1 MSNIVL
7 PVLAP
12 PPRVDSLWEQ
22 AIQRYQ
28 QDSNHVIPKTATRA
42 PLTAGTL
49 LDEIG
54 TMDTTFRQSRNH
66 GSKLDKLRG
75 TLSRCLPLID
85 SLGEVTAHATKAV
98 FPPSEAMFAAV
109 RHLIKTAHNVTNDY
123 DRLADFFEDVAFY
136 LEGVQVLDNQASA
149 IPGLSKAIVD
159 VVSSVLTLFGL
170 YTKYISKNRLVK
182 SLKSLVVGED
192 TELKEAYQHFQRM
205 VDRERDLLR
214 RATQAMVERLGHE
227 TTEVRDN
234 ARQTLAS
241 THRLENN
248 MAAFSRNT
256 KILQDNSAR
265 VQQAILAKHHVG
277 TGRWLLDSHRFNTWM
292 HDDADVSGIWC
303 TGDPGTGKSVLMSMA
318 INHVEEKTLASDTA
332 IAFVYCNYRDSDTHN
347 TLEILSSIVKQFVEQ
362 CPVLHSEVE
371 AFRDRQMSMR
381 SKSPAERD
389 YLALIRT
396 LSKRFAKAF
405 VFIDALDECPEINRD
420 KLLPCLKALQDS
432 VRLFVT
438 SRLSVD
444 LTGKL
449 SNIVRINVKA
459 HDSDVRAFISA
470 KLASGATRI
479 SRALAK
485 DDKMEDTIINSIVD
499 QSNGMFLLAHF
510 QLEHVCS
517 QRSLAGVRKALSS
530 HTPDVN
536 QFYDNSIERLKQLAP
551 VDSDFALKALCYVF
565 CAHRQLSMDE
575 LLHALAIVDGDEDF
589 DDEAIDDEQVF
600 QSLLHGLV
608 RIEGGTRLVSLV
620 HLTLHEYLRT
630 HSNAFPAQYEKQL
643 SSACLTYLSFNTFTS
658 GPCDDAELMSQR
670 LETYCFHDYA
680 SRYWAAHTV
689 AHAHE
694 LMEQIVSFL
703 QSDGNLGA
711 AVQTAFLPL
720 RQVVNR
726 HLQYPRNFTSLHAA
740 AYWGLTVVVE
750 SLLSGSGESDI
761 DVKDSH
767 EMTPLL
773 LSARCGHVEATER
786 LLALEANVEAQ
797 NDKKETALLLA
808 AKHGHASVVK
818 VLVEYGANQAAV
830 DDEGWTALDWAIIR
844 HHINAVRVLLGGNTS
859 LHSDQALRNK
869 AIHLAAEAGS
879 AELVAILAD
888 EGADVD
894 CKNEEGST
902 PLHWCVPPN
911 FFEATQALLVKG
923 ADPNEPDKYGHA
935 PLHWAITDST
945 ITRLLV
951 KHGALV
957 DCKSNGDET
966 PLLWSALA
974 GQVDV
979 VTTLLDLG
987 ASPIA
992 SNHYGFTALHAAAYT
1007 GHLEVARQ
1015 LLHHGAD
1022 CNIKDRDGWTALQA
1036 AIVCGKRQL
1045 VELLK
1050 GVTRDGE
1057 NILHRV
1063 SQALSNTNVSH
1074 LMQEMAARKATRS
1087 VVVSGLRNV
1096 INSGWTSRLLVL
1108 LEDGADIDA
1117 IDEVGGSTALT
1128 HAAWLKADAM
1138 VALLLD
1144 HGADVNL
1151 RDLDDR
1157 TALHWA
1163 AEGTYADLVEALLDH
1178 GAEIDCRVN
1187 GWTPLLLA
1195 GRKWDELGARI
1206 LVQRGADVNAR
1217 DFHGRS
1223 VLHWFAIQGCAETV
1237 PLLLRSGASVDM
1249 QDHCGQTA
1257 LHWAVASGHAATARR
1272 LLKRNASATLP
1283 TNDGSTALHIA
1294 AYIGY
1299 LKMVHLLLS
1308 DKERRERRAATAS
1321 ASQAAADLGVVDLAA
1336 TDANGFTSQTVAEL
1350 AGYWEVADVLREA
1363 AGGAAAT
1370 DCNGSC
1376 HGLAQDKFHRPKP
1389 RLRVSTDPESDYA
1402 QTKDG
1407 ISTVGI
1413 RLMSHD
1419 VQLWLYERSK
1429 LVPSDRALRV
1439 L

>member
-1 MSNIVL
+1 MSRRKTTCMLDREYGKGDEVCTSYGEHSNDFLLAEYGFLLQNNANDRFDPDDLISSRFSLEETALLKQMKTLAALDQLCGPATPDEGRVENTPGAIDHVRLQKLLAKFLEEIKGRRQDVLALDDGKEGYRTLLLQRWDQIDELALRMICAMSTIVL

-28 QDSNHVIPKTATRA
+28 QDSNHVIPKT
-42 PLTAGTL
+42 
-49 LDEIG
+49 
-54 TMDTTFRQSRNH
+54 
-66 GSKLDKLRG
+66 
-75 TLSRCLPLID
+75 
-85 SLGEVTAHATKAV
+85 
-98 FPPSEAMFAAV
+98 
-109 RHLIKTAHNVTNDY
+109 
-123 DRLADFFEDVAFY
+123 
-136 LEGVQVLDNQASA
+136 
-149 IPGLSKAIVD
+149 
-159 VVSSVLTLFGL
+159 
-170 YTKYISKNRLVK
+170 
-182 SLKSLVVGED
+182 
-192 TELKEAYQHFQRM
+192 
-205 VDRERDLLR
+205 
-214 RATQAMVERLGHE
+214 
-227 TTEVRDN
+227 
-234 ARQTLAS
+234 
-241 THRLENN
+241 
-248 MAAFSRNT
+248 
-256 KILQDNSAR
+256 
-265 VQQAILAKHHVG
+265 
-277 TGRWLLDSHRFNTWM
+277 
-292 HDDADVSGIWC
+292 
-303 TGDPGTGKSVLMSMA
+303 
-318 INHVEEKTLASDTA
+318 
-332 IAFVYCNYRDSDTHN
+332 
-347 TLEILSSIVKQFVEQ
+347 
-362 CPVLHSEVE
+362 
-371 AFRDRQMSMR
+371 
-381 SKSPAERD
+381 
-389 YLALIRT
+389 
-396 LSKRFAKAF
+396 
-405 VFIDALDECPEINRD
+405 DECPEINRD

-449 SNIVRINVKA
+449 SNIVRINVRA

-479 SRALAK
+479 SRALAN
-485 DDKMEDTIINSIVD
+485 DDKMEDTIID

-517 QRSLAGVRKALSS
+517 QRSLTGVRKALSS

-630 HSNAFPAQYEKQL
+630 HSNDLPAQYEKQL
-643 SSACLTYLSFNTFTS
+643 STACLTYLSFNTCTS

-711 AVQTAFLPL
+711 AVQNCLSA
-720 RQVVNR
+720 
-726 HLQYPRNFTSLHAA
+726 TSS
-740 AYWGLTVVVE
+740 GE

-830 DDEGWTALDWAIIR
+830 DDE
-844 HHINAVRVLLGGNTS
+844 LLS
-859 LHSDQALRNK
+859 LNGREK
-869 AIHLAAEAGS
+869 GS
-879 AELVAILAD
+879 
-888 EGADVD
+888 
-894 CKNEEGST
+894 
-902 PLHWCVPPN
+902 
-911 FFEATQALLVKG
+911 Q
-923 ADPNEPDKYGHA
+923 
-935 PLHWAITDST
+935 
-945 ITRLLV
+945 
-951 KHGALV
+951 
-957 DCKSNGDET
+957 
-966 PLLWSALA
+966 
-974 GQVDV
+974 
-979 VTTLLDLG
+979 
-987 ASPIA
+987 
-992 SNHYGFTALHAAAYT
+992 
-1007 GHLEVARQ
+1007 
-1015 LLHHGAD
+1015 
-1022 CNIKDRDGWTALQA
+1022 
-1036 AIVCGKRQL
+1036 KRC
-1045 VELLK
+1045 
-1050 GVTRDGE
+1050 RFW
-1057 NILHRV
+1057 
-1063 SQALSNTNVSH
+1063 
-1074 LMQEMAARKATRS
+1074 
-1087 VVVSGLRNV
+1087 LRNV

-1138 VALLLD
+1138 VSLLLD

-1206 LVQRGADVNAR
+1206 LVQRGADLNAR

-1249 QDHCGQTA
+1249 QDYCGQTA

-1272 LLKRNASATLP
+1272 LLKRNASAALP

-1321 ASQAAADLGVVDLAA
+1321 ASQAPADLGVVDLAA

-1376 HGLAQDKFHRPKP
+1376 HGPAQDKFHRPKP

-1429 LVPSDRALRV
+1429 LVPSDGALLV